1 MTYFLVPR
9 ATVVRVEGV
18 PRLEYVESTYRLS
31 KQYKEHIPSTST
43 MATASAPG
51 ATDKDWSRFTLVLM
65 LAVSVDREDGLGRA
79 KGQARLVDGLRR
91 VQNNSRFATC
101 RHSNTHMGTL
111 GSGHGKW
118 VKR

>member
-31 KQYKEHIPSTST
+31 KQYREHIPSTST
-43 MATASAPG
+43 STTATASAMG

-79 KGQARLVDGLRR
+79 KGQARSVDGLRR
-91 VQNNSRFATC
+91 VQNNSWFATC
-101 RHSNTHMGTL
+101 RHSTTNARGL
-111 GSGHGKW
+111 GCGHAE
-118 VKR
+118 

>member
-18 PRLEYVESTYRLS
+18 PRLKYVESTYRLS

-43 MATASAPG
+43 TATASAPG
-51 ATDKDWSRFTLVLM
+51 ATDKDGSRFTLVLM
-65 LAVSVDREDGLGRA
+65 LAVCVDREDGLGRA
-79 KGQARLVDGLRR
+79 KGQARSVDGLRR

-101 RHSNTHMGTL
+101 RHSTTNARGL
-111 GSGHGKW
+111 GCGHAE
-118 VKR
+118 

>member
-43 MATASAPG
+43 TATASALG
-51 ATDKDWSRFTLVLM
+51 ATDKDRSRFTLVLM

-79 KGQARLVDGLRR
+79 KGQARSVDGLRR

-101 RHSNTHMGTL
+101 RHSTTNARGL
-111 GSGHGKW
+111 GCGHAE
-118 VKR
+118 